1 MTPGCSLVPIF
12 PVEASSVK
20 GLAGNSL
27 EFVDH
32 TLSVRAIPLCP
43 ERAGAA
49 MGST

>member
-20 GLAGNSL
+20 ELAGNSL
-27 EFVDH
+27 EFVDP
-32 TLSVRAIPLCP
+32 TLSVRALCP

-49 MGST
+49 IGST